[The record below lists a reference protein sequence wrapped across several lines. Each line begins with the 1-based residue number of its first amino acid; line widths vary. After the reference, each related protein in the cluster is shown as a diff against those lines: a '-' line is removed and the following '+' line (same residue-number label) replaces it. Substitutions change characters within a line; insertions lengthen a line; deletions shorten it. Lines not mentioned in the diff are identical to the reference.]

1 MLALAGATA
10 HAEVKGDA
18 IRIGVLTDMVGA
30 YAANTG
36 QGSIIGARLAI
47 EDFAKTNPG
56 VKGELVSADLQ
67 LKPDAAVAIAG
78 DWLDNQGVDLITDV
92 PLSSAAFAIGDMVK
106 SKDKVAIFTGGASAA
121 ITGDRC
127 GPNHLHWVYDT
138 WAMPHAVVDAT
149 VNGMDGVDVLRGLRA
164 RGFAGAAVLVVDQA
178 KPPKAGDDA
187 SVARLG
193 ARRCSLDGSTLTSL
207 AVAVA
212 DALLVEGDA
221 EQATGST
228 QAAVKA
234 LRQTQRLMAA
244 GELAMRLQHSINNP
258 LAALL
263 AEAQLLELEALPPDH
278 RQAVER
284 IIELCR
290 RVVDV
295 VRALDG
301 VARA

>member
-1 MLALAGATA
+1 MTQHTHGSLTLAC
-10 HAEVKGDA
+10 V
-18 IRIGVLTDMVGA
+18 
-30 YAANTG
+30 
-36 QGSIIGARLAI
+36 
-47 EDFAKTNPG
+47 
-56 VKGELVSADLQ
+56 ADQ
-67 LKPDAAVAIAG
+67 
-78 DWLDNQGVDLITDV
+78 
-92 PLSSAAFAIGDMVK
+92 SSAAAALNEALAALFPAATIISVD
-106 SKDKVAIFTGGASAA
+106 TGAERFVPDGV
-121 ITGDRC
+121 DC
-127 GPNHLHWVYDT
+127 
-138 WAMPHAVVDAT
+138 AVVDAT